1 MRAPAERTRERRGD
15 HSGLKILY
23 RALLLSASS
32 RIVPESFM
40 FYRVYMTESACAIGK
55 AETVNPPREY
65 APRQIG
71 PIKRGC

>member
-1 MRAPAERTRERRGD
+1 
-15 HSGLKILY
+15 
-23 RALLLSASS
+23 
-32 RIVPESFM
+32 M